1 MSSLTSSR
9 VSGVVT
15 GTAISVG
22 VAATGILAKLA
33 FAGFSAA
40 ANAAVKTI
48 AASSNHQGKVLA
60 NSELRLKQSA
70 IASQT
75 QVQLS
80 QYGLTGIEALKVE
93 TFATVVN
100 TGYAIADQQQVMQ
113 NVQQIIT
120 ASTVQQVNSLR
131 QQCTQV
137 LEANNKQV
145 LVQSLTIACQN
156 ASLKTGFSQITTQNR
171 QGKIRV
177 IAKNYTGQALV
188 SEIDV
193 ANQVQISTETVGITD
208 GSCNA
213 IIAQFEKALEEEG
226 VIRQGTPDRKF
237 TGGICK
243 LSASQEFARNGV
255 APKQADSDKTAKST
269 KANAEVPRRQTQSV
283 EKARQH

>member
-40 ANAAVKTI
+40 ANAAVKAI

-70 IASQT
+70 ITSQT

-93 TFATVVN
+93 AFATVVN

-237 TGGICK
+237 TGGICE

-283 EKARQH
+283 EKARQK